1 MADKKWSSRNIYA
14 LLRAID
20 NGYQPTEEERA
31 MLSGRK
37 RLYLTGTNISS
48 LPESIGLLSSLQ
60 SLDLSDTP
68 ITALPESFG
77 QLSGLQSLNLRGI
90 KITAL
95 PESFGQLKNLQ
106 TLDLFGT
113 LIFALPETFGQFSNL
128 QTLDLRGTKIT
139 DLPDSFRLLSSLQSL
154 TLSYSSITNLPES
167 FGQLNS
173 LQSLDLCDTQITDL
187 PDSFGELKNLQ
198 VLDLRSTPITDLPD
212 SFGQLNC
219 LQSLDLCDTQITD
232 LPGSFG
238 ELKNLQVLDL
248 RSTPITD
255 LPDSFGQLNSLQSLD
270 LCDTQITDLP
280 GSFGQLSSL
289 QNLDLSYSTI
299 TALPDSFG
307 QLPSLQNLDLSHSAI
322 TDLPDS
328 FGQLPSLQ
336 YLFLN
341 DTPITALP
349 KKLALGSLPIIHQD
363 SGEIPGIYADG
374 TNLPDEYFADK
385 EVLSKYLEQGEK
397 RRFRE
402 AKIIFLGDG
411 NAGKTFTVTRICKG
425 GKQEP
430 KKGPPYSPSQT
441 HGVKPYDYSVPG
453 TGLTLHLWD
462 FGGQEM
468 FHAMHRCF
476 LTRNT
481 VYVLMVST
489 RDSEHTRRL
498 RYWLHSI
505 RSFAKGSTVTVIVNN
520 FDDEGRADV
529 DKISLKNEF
538 KTDLTLEFV
547 ELSAKDA
554 TKQVFTKKIMN
565 PLIAL
570 AEQADENFGLHPA
583 AYMRVKDRIRQALK
597 NAYKEKKQGY
607 IGADAYIQAC
617 TEENI
622 TDPMEQAALLRYF
635 TDLGVCF
642 SIIPPEKDAVPKDCR
657 LIEPVWLTNA
667 LYAIIE
673 ECRPVR
679 GWVGMDAIKHCLGN
693 HPGKGRSKDYVR
705 VAPEL
710 RYDPGDCAYVL
721 RVAEEFS
728 LVYRD
733 SEEPGSVFLPAMCNY
748 TDRPEQIERPDDPP
762 YRVVYEVEYPYLSE
776 TVVQKLM
783 VDCLLEGYKKQTTCW
798 RGGFRLEG
806 QGFAGV
812 IDTAAEDR
820 ALRIDLWSTSAEQPV
835 RELLRWFREKLGLP
849 DRDRKEYIIYN
860 ENRFSV
866 QRLLNSE
873 NNELYEIVGD
883 TGPRLNVRMLLGAF
897 PEQYDREQGGTSITV
912 NGPYIDQRKSRGQQ
926 VINYGDHAKITVSFA
941 DRGTDLSWNRFKAN
955 YHNTPVEFEH
965 LCTDL
970 FRLEYFDRQTVF
982 QSDPNN
988 PGVEIHPKEAL
999 RGDYCGQ
1006 PISFQSKFFDGP
1018 VKYDDIMGSAKK
1030 TVENYSGKMAA
1041 CYLYCNKNLTKKSY
1055 APIEALLIAAGITLE
1070 LVVGGA
1076 LLDRIR
1082 EYPEL
1087 VERYFYK

>member
-1 MADKKWSSRNIYA
+1 MIDTYWTIPEEDREIFASLNKKDFET
-14 LLRAID
+14 LCAID
-20 NGYQPTEEERA
+20 DGTLPEEEWPA
-31 MLSGRK
+31 WLKTLNALDLNG
-37 RLYLTGTNISS
+37 TGIKATI
-48 LPESIGLLSSLQ
+48 LPESIGLLSNLQYLDLGRLPVTELPESLGQ
-60 SLDLSDTP
+60 LTKLEILDLSGTR
-68 ITALPESFG
+68 ITALPESIG
-77 QLSGLQSLNLRGI
+77 QLSGLQSLNLSWTQITALPASFEQLSGLQSLDLSHTN
-90 KITAL
+90 ITAL
-95 PESFGQLKNLQ
+95 PESFRKLEN
-106 TLDLFGT
+106 
-113 LIFALPETFGQFSNL
+113 
-128 QTLDLRGTKIT
+128 
-139 DLPDSFRLLSSLQSL
+139 
-154 TLSYSSITNLPES
+154 
-167 FGQLNS
+167 
-173 LQSLDLCDTQITDL
+173 
-187 PDSFGELKNLQ
+187 
-198 VLDLRSTPITDLPD
+198 
-212 SFGQLNC
+212 
-219 LQSLDLCDTQITD
+219 
-232 LPGSFG
+232 
-238 ELKNLQVLDL
+238 
-248 RSTPITD
+248 
-255 LPDSFGQLNSLQSLD
+255 
-270 LCDTQITDLP
+270 
-280 GSFGQLSSL
+280 L
-289 QNLDLSYSTI
+289 QNLDLHNTVLAS
-299 TALPDSFG
+299 LPPSFG
-307 QLPSLQNLDLSHSAI
+307 QRSCLEILNLRNTPITSLPESYGNLLCLQFLDCRNTRITSLPKGLALGPLSIIDKDSVVMPGI
-322 TDLPDS
+322 YVYGTDLP
-328 FGQLPSLQ
+328 
-336 YLFLN
+336 
-341 DTPITALP
+341 I
-349 KKLALGSLPIIHQD
+349 
-363 SGEIPGIYADG
+363 
-374 TNLPDEYFADK
+374 EYFAGK
-385 EVLSKYLEQGEK
+385 EVLAKYLEEGEK
-397 RRFRE
+397 QRFRE
-402 AKIIFLGDG
+402 AKLIFLGDG
-411 NAGKTFTVTRICKG
+411 NAGKTFTVTRFRKDG
-425 GKQEP
+425 EP
-430 KKGPPYSPSQT
+430 EPAEGPPYSPGQT
-441 HGVKPYDYSVPG
+441 HGVMPHDYPVPG
-453 TGLTLHLWD
+453 KDFTLHLWD

-748 TDRPEQIERPDDPP
+748 TDRPKHIDRPDDPP
-762 YRVVYEVEYPYLSE
+762 FRVVYEVEYPYLPE

-820 ALRIDLWSTSAEQPV
+820 ALRIDLWSTSDELPV
-835 RELLRWFREKLGLP
+835 RAMLRWFRTKLGVP
-849 DRDRKEYIIYN
+849 DNNRKEYIIYN
-860 ENRFSV
+860 GERFSV
-866 QRLLNSE
+866 RRLLNSE

-912 NGPYIDQRKSRGQQ
+912 NGPYIDQRDNRGQQ
-926 VINYGDHAKITVSFA
+926 IVAAGEQATITVSSA
-941 DRGTDLSWNRFKAN
+941 DRGTDLTWQRFSTN
-955 YHNTPVEFEH
+955 YSNNPQKEFEH

-970 FRLEYFDRQTVF
+970 FRLEFFNRQTVF
-982 QSDPNN
+982 RRDPNN
-988 PGVEIHPKEAL
+988 PGVEVHPKKCL
-999 RGDYCGQ
+999 KGDYCGE
-1006 PISFQSKFFDGP
+1006 PISFQSKFFGKA
-1018 VKYDDIMGSAKK
+1018 VKYADISDSAKK
-1030 TVENYSGKMAA
+1030 TVKHYSGNIKA
-1041 CYLYCNKNLTKKSY
+1041 CYLYCNCELTEASY
-1055 APIEALLIAAGITLE
+1055 AETEVHLNKAGIMLE
-1070 LVVGGA
+1070 VVAGEE

>member
-77 QLSGLQSLNLRGI
+77 QLSSLQSLNLRGL

-128 QTLDLRGTKIT
+128 QSLNLSGTPIT
-139 DLPDSFRLLSSLQSL
+139 ALPGSFEQLSSLQSL
-154 TLSYSSITNLPES
+154 TLSYSSITN
-167 FGQLNS
+167 
-173 LQSLDLCDTQITDL
+173 
-187 PDSFGELKNLQ
+187 
-198 VLDLRSTPITDLPD
+198 
-212 SFGQLNC
+212 
-219 LQSLDLCDTQITD
+219 
-232 LPGSFG
+232 
-238 ELKNLQVLDL
+238 
-248 RSTPITD
+248 

-425 GKQEP
+425 GKQKK

-693 HPGKGRSKDYVR
+693 YPGKGRSKDYVR

-820 ALRIDLWSTSAEQPV
+820 ALRIDLWSTSDELPV
-835 RELLRWFREKLGLP
+835 RAMLRWFRTKLGVP
-849 DRDRKEYIIYN
+849 DNNRKEYIIYN
-860 ENRFSV
+860 GERFSV
-866 QRLLNSE
+866 RRLLNSE

-912 NGPYIDQRKSRGQQ
+912 NGPYIDQRDNRGQQ
-926 VINYGDHAKITVSFA
+926 IVAAGEQATITVSSA
-941 DRGTDLSWNRFKAN
+941 DRGTDLTWQRFSTN
-955 YHNTPVEFEH
+955 YSHNPQKEFEH

-970 FRLEYFDRQTVF
+970 FRLEFFNRQTVF
-982 QSDPNN
+982 RRDPNN
-988 PGVEIHPKEAL
+988 PGVEVHPKKCL
-999 RGDYCGQ
+999 KGDYCGQ
-1006 PISFQSKFFDGP
+1006 PISFQSKFFGKA
-1018 VKYDDIMGSAKK
+1018 VKYADISDSAKK
-1030 TVENYSGKMAA
+1030 TVKHYSGNIKA
-1041 CYLYCNKNLTKKSY
+1041 CYLYCNCELTEASY
-1055 APIEALLIAAGITLE
+1055 AETEVHLNEAGIMLE
-1070 LVVGGA
+1070 VVAGEE